1 MRTLIQKITAAGAFG
16 AMLMSGALAQAATT
30 LPPIHKMG
38 SVEYLSGGIG
48 LDESRA
54 IESAS
59 HQWPLILEFVAKD
72 GQHASFLTD
81 VQVRVRDA
89 KGHTTL
95 EATSDGPFL
104 LAKLPPGRYSVDA
117 TVGGKT
123 LYENV
128 VIRQHQP
135 AKAVFVWWAA
145 DAHRGAS

>member
-1 MRTLIQKITAAGAFG
+1 MRTLIHKITAAGALG
-16 AMLMSGALAQAATT
+16 AMLMSGAIAQAAST
-30 LPPIHKMG
+30 LPPVQKVG

-59 HQWPLILEFVAKD
+59 HQWPLILEFAAKD
-72 GQHASFLTD
+72 GQHADYLAN

-89 KGHTTL
+89 KGHDTL

-128 VIRQHQP
+128 VIKQHQP
-135 AKAVFVWWAA
+135 AKAVFVWAA
-145 DAHRGAS
+145 DAHRSAS